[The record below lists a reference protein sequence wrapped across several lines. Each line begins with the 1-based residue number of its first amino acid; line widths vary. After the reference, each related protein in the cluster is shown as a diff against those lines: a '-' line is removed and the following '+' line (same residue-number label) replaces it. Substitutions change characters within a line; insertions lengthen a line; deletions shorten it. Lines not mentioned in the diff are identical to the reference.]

1 MVGTNSGGC
10 LTPNFGAIMLN
21 ITLQDLLDSGVHFGH
36 RTRLWNPKMKPY
48 IYREQNGVHIIDLY
62 KTARCLVDATNFI
75 SSQVS
80 KGKSILFV
88 GTKRSASEI
97 VAEEAVRC
105 GQFYVNNRWLGGTLT
120 NYRTIKASV
129 DRLIR
134 MEYERDQ
141 GRLESRTKKERLDHA
156 RKIAKMH
163 RSLGGIK
170 TMKGT
175 PGILFVID
183 PKREH
188 NAIKEARKLK
198 IPIVA
203 ICDTNCDP
211 SGIDYVIPANDD
223 AIKSIRLFTRVIA
236 DAVELGASMALSS
249 KSEDAQPKSDVEVIE
264 R

>member
-1 MVGTNSGGC
+1 MEPTV
-10 LTPNFGAIMLN
+10 LN
-21 ITLQDLLDSGVHFGH
+21 ITLRDLLDAGVHFGH

-75 SSQVS
+75 SGQVS
-80 KGKSILFV
+80 KGKSVLFV
-88 GTKRSASEI
+88 GTKRSATEI
-97 VAEEAVRC
+97 VAEEAARC

-156 RKIAKMH
+156 RKIAKME

-170 TMKGT
+170 TMKGM
-175 PGILFVID
+175 PGVLFVID

-188 NAIKEARKLK
+188 NAIKEAKKLN

-203 ICDTNCDP
+203 LCDTNCDP
-211 SGIDYVIPANDD
+211 TGIDYVIPANDD

-236 DAVELGASMALSS
+236 DAIEVGASLALSNN
-249 KSEDAQPKSDVEVIE
+249 KDKEEAPIENVEVIT

>member
-1 MVGTNSGGC
+1 MDNLYTKLEAIHIRFEEVGK
-10 LTPNFGAIMLN
+10 L
-21 ITLQDLLDSGVHFGH
+21 
-36 RTRLWNPKMKPY
+36 
-48 IYREQNGVHIIDLY
+48 
-62 KTARCLVDATNFI
+62 LVDPDIIADMDRYIKLNKEYKDLEEVNEYFTAYHNLLGNI
-75 SSQVS
+75 KNARQ
-80 KGKSILFV
+80 I
-88 GTKRSASEI
+88 I
-97 VAEEAVRC
+97 AEEAARC

-141 GRLESRTKKERLDHA
+141 GRLESRKKKERLDHA
-156 RKIAKMH
+156 RKIAKME

-170 TMKGT
+170 TMKGM
-175 PGILFVID
+175 PGVLFVID

-188 NAIKEARKLK
+188 NAIKEAKKLN

-203 ICDTNCDP
+203 LCDTNCDP
-211 SGIDYVIPANDD
+211 TGIDYVIPANDD

-236 DAVELGASMALSS
+236 DAVEVGASLALSNNK
-249 KSEDAQPKSDVEVIE
+249 KSEEAPLEDVEVIT